1 MKIVWNI
8 DSSSDAH
15 AIILSQHCASLLNV
29 ESDMKTTEELFRTSF
44 EGDYDDEAA
53 WDAVS
58 SLRRRNTDEV
68 FQSAVEYSDSKAPK
82 QRARALDVLAQLGSG
97 EPRSE
102 RPHFDEC
109 VTIALSHLNEEDPM
123 VVHSAAWALAHL
135 NDDTA
140 VSALIDMRK
149 HSDPDVRWAVAVG
162 MANRDHPEAISTLIE
177 LMEDSDD
184 EVRNWSTFQ
193 LAGAYVGDGAGRICP
208 LLDSPEIRAA
218 LRKRLN
224 DSFADVR
231 AEAVWGLAQRRDPAG
246 LELLLERLS
255 SEPRWAG
262 DEMAAAEILD
272 QEYDTPVE
280 SLRSGVQRL
289 LEITGK

>member
-1 MKIVWNI
+1 LSV
-8 DSSSDAH
+8 SSDAT
-15 AIILSQHCASLLNV
+15 A
-29 ESDMKTTEELFRTSF
+29 ELFLASF
-44 EGDYDDEAA
+44 EGDYDDERA

-58 SLRRRNTDEV
+58 SLRQRNTEEV
-68 FQSAVEYSDSKAPK
+68 FQQAVAYCRSESPRY
-82 QRARALDVLAQLGSG
+82 RARALDVLAQLGAG
-97 EPRSE
+97 KQPSE
-102 RPHFDEC
+102 RPHFAES
-109 VTIALSHLNEEDPM
+109 VAIALAHLDDEDPL
-123 VVHSAAWALAHL
+123 VVYSAAWALAHL
-135 NDDTA
+135 NDHRA
-140 VSALIDMRK
+140 VAALIELRK
-149 HSDPDVRWAVAVG
+149 HPDPDVRHAVACG
-162 MANRDHPEAISTLIE
+162 MANSDRPEAVSTLIE
-177 LMEDSDD
+177 LMRDEND
-184 EVRNWSTFQ
+184 EVRDWSTFQ
-193 LAGAYVGDGAGRICP
+193 LAQAGSGHP
-208 LLDSPEIRAA
+208 GTLDSDEIREAF
-218 LRKRLN
+218 RKRLN